1 MMKAGNV
8 GNGLPEG
15 LVCLHFTPPKIY
27 DPLEEFASNTS
38 IKEEH
43 LV

>member
-1 MMKAGNV
+1 MIKAGNV

-15 LVCLHFTPPKIY
+15 LLCLHFTPLKIY
-27 DPLEEFASNTS
+27 DPLEEFATNTS